1 MTRKL
6 SCALAGLV
14 SVLGLP
20 ALAAAQQGTTLSGRV
35 LTEASS
41 PIAGASVSIPTLGLG
56 AYSNNDGRYSFV
68 IPAAR
73 VTGQTVAVIARRIG
87 YQARTVSVQLTGP
100 VVTHDF
106 VLAAASTQLQAVV
119 VTALGINREKS
130 TLGTAQQQ
138 LSTQELNTT
147 FSPNIENQLQG
158 KVSGV
163 NIVGNGT
170 QGGSTSIN
178 IRGYTSITGNN
189 QPLFIVDG
197 VPVSNADRGTDQT
210 GTAGGVSSMTAS
222 KDFGNAIQDINPNDI
237 ESISVLK
244 GPNAA
249 ALYGSRAA
257 NGAIIIVTKRGSAR
271 GSAMDVSSSVTFDR
285 PAILPDFQNQY
296 GQGSGGA
303 FTWVNGL
310 GALDGNDQSYGPKLD
325 GRLIHQFTDGS
336 DPSVKSP
343 WIAHPDNVSS
353 FFNTGKTADV
363 TVGISGGNERSS
375 GRISF
380 SGENVEG
387 IIPNEFLRRLGG
399 VVSGSIQAS
408 DKLTIDG
415 SANYVRSGGVNRPGQ
430 GYSGGIMEG
439 LYVWFGRQVDMNALK
454 AGYQQSAA
462 LNNGPSTREFNW
474 NYSYHNNPYF
484 MQYSNPESDQRDRV
498 IASASVK
505 YNLAD
510 WLTAMLRSG
519 TDTYRNNVNANYAQG
534 NIELNNGANT
544 VDPSYAGAF
553 SLIADTYTENNTD
566 VLLTAKRDLTRALAL
581 TASAGANRRYS
592 SQTTTSVD
600 VNGITVAGIYN
611 VANAGRT
618 PINGQYQAQQGVN
631 SGYGSAALTYAGWW
645 TVEGTARNDW
655 SSTLPR
661 GHNSYFYPSLS
672 TSMVLTDAL
681 PSLKAGPLTYLK
693 LRAAT
698 ARVGND
704 APVFSLY
711 TTYNGNASKFNGQ
724 PLFSLGNSLL
734 NPDLRPE
741 TTVSN
746 EGGVEVGLYDGR
758 VTFDA
763 SLYDKYTTD
772 EITLVALPPTTG
784 YSSKLINAGKVDNR
798 GFEALVSLEPLR
810 SSRWGWT
817 TTLSFSHNKAR
828 VVSLAPGLE
837 NIVFG
842 GFQGAVQSEARVGED
857 FGTIRGFGIK
867 RDPATG
873 LPLLTNSGLF
883 QPTDTLVS
891 FGSYQPDWTGGWLN
905 TIRVGRFTL
914 NSTVDVRHGGKLFS
928 GTNFYGQAT
937 GTLATTMYGR
947 ETDWNNP
954 GIVINGIIESTGLPN
969 TKTRTSEQYFQSLS
983 YNGIAEPYVYDDSYV
998 KLREL
1003 RIGWDLPESLSAKLN
1018 ANAVNLAF
1026 VGRNLWTHS
1035 NVPNIDPEISYNTGQ
1050 NQGLEYAG
1058 LPAARSLGFA
1068 MRITP

>member
-1 MTRKL
+1 MTRNL
-6 SCALAGLV
+6 TRALASLALL
-14 SVLGLP
+14 LGVP
-20 ALAAAQQGTTLSGRV
+20 AGAQQATTVSGRV
-35 LTEASS
+35 QSEANT
-41 PIAGASVSIPTLGLG
+41 PLQGASVSIPSLGVG
-56 AYSNNDGRYSFV
+56 AYTNAEGRYSFI
-68 IPAAR
+68 IPAGRA
-73 VTGQTVAVIARRIG
+73 TGQTASMIARRIG
-87 YQARTVSVQLTGP
+87 YEPKTVAVRLAGAAIAQDFTLT
-100 VVTHDF
+100 T
-106 VLAAASTQLQAVV
+106 ATTQLQSVV
-119 VTALGINREKS
+119 VTALGITREKS

-138 LSTQELNTT
+138 LNTSELNTT

-197 VPVSNADRGTDQT
+197 IPVSNADRGTDQT
-210 GTAGGVSSMTAS
+210 GGSMVTS

-237 ESISVLK
+237 ASISVLK

-257 NGAIIIVTKRGSAR
+257 NGAIIITTKRGGAHA
-271 GSAMDVSSSVTFDR
+271 SAMDVSTSVTFDR

-296 GQGSGGA
+296 GQGSGGN

-325 GRLIHQFTDGS
+325 GRLIHQFTDGT
-336 DPSVKSP
+336 DLSVKSP
-343 WIAHPDNVSS
+343 WVAHPDNVSS

-363 TVGISGGNERSS
+363 TVGISGGSDKSS

-380 SGENVEG
+380 NGENVQG
-387 IIPNEFLRRLGG
+387 IVPNEFLRRLGG
-399 VVSGSIQAS
+399 TVSGSLQAS

-430 GYSGGIMEG
+430 GYSGGIMEAM
-439 LYVWFGRQVDMNALK
+439 YVWFGRQVDMDALK
-454 AGYQQSAA
+454 AGYQQSAL
-462 LNNGPSTREFNW
+462 LNNGPANREFNW

-498 IASASVK
+498 IASASASYK
-505 YNLAD
+505 LTD

-519 TDTYRNNVNANYAQG
+519 TDTYRNNISADYAQG

-544 VDPSYAGAF
+544 VDPSFAGAF
-553 SLIADTYTENNTD
+553 GLVADTYTENNTD
-566 VLLTAKRDLTRALAL
+566 VLLSAKRDLTNSISMV
-581 TASAGANRRYS
+581 ASAGANRRYQTS
-592 SQTTTSVD
+592 STNSVS
-600 VNGITVAGIYN
+600 VGGITVAGIYN
-611 VANAGRT
+611 VANAGVA
-618 PINGQYQAQQGVN
+618 PINGQYQSKQGVN
-631 SGYGSAALTYAGWW
+631 SGYGDLALTYNGWW

-655 SSTLPR
+655 SSTLPN
-661 GHNSYFYPSLS
+661 GSNSYFYPSLS
-672 TSMVLTDAL
+672 TSMVLTDAF
-681 PSLKAGPLTYLK
+681 PSLKSGPLSYLK

-711 TTYNGNASKFNGQ
+711 TTYNGSASKFNGQ
-724 PLFSLGNSLL
+724 PLFSLGNTLL
-734 NPDLRPE
+734 NPNLIPE

-746 EGGVEVGLYDGR
+746 EGGLEIGLYDGR

-763 SLYDKYTTD
+763 SVYDKYTND
-772 EITLVALPPTTG
+772 EITSVALPPTTG

-798 GFEALVSLEPLR
+798 GFEALVTLEPLR
-810 SSRWGWT
+810 STTWGWT
-817 TTLSFSHNKAR
+817 TTLSFSHNKAK

-837 NIVFG
+837 SIVFG

-857 FGTIRGFGIK
+857 FGTIRGFAIK

-873 LPLLTNSGLF
+873 LPLLSNGGLY
-883 QPTDTLVS
+883 QPTDTLVNL
-891 FGSYQPDWTGGWLN
+891 GSYQPDWTGGWVN
-905 TIRVGRFTL
+905 TLRMGRFSL

-937 GTLATTMYGR
+937 GVLATTMYGR

-954 GIVINGIIESTGLPN
+954 GIKIDGIIESTGLPN
-969 TKTRTSEQYFQSLS
+969 TRTRTSEQYFQSLS

-998 KLREL
+998 KLREVRL
-1003 RIGWDLPESLSAKLN
+1003 GWDLPESLSSKMN
-1018 ANAVNLAF
+1018 ANAVNLAL

-1035 NVPNIDPEISYNTGQ
+1035 NVPNIDPEISYNTGS

-1068 MRITP
+1068 VRITP